1 MSRTP
6 AEQIV
11 DFIESDLARYSEEQ
25 QTEILE
31 QVADWI
37 ECRRSDI
44 DAPIRENEIPEA

>member
-1 MSRTP
+1 VSRTP
-6 AEQIV
+6 AERIV
-11 DFIESDLARYSEEQ
+11 DIIETHLAQFSEEQ

-44 DAPIRENEIPEA
+44 DDPIREDEIPEA